1 MNTDHTYFMQL
12 LEEAFPAGDKAGPYI
27 HLSEM
32 GRDYNLAD
40 LMLAALESIATTENH
55 NGHSSALLSPF
66 VQASLEL
73 LDQSVPWRN
82 LLSFAQQ
89 RCVYYYL
96 KIIMTYPASQ
106 PAAYAVYEKGWVQFE
121 ATSKTHADMCDAFLN
136 VFPLTPVPLVVLG
149 NQPCAEVGDKNFHAD
164 QPNSQEESATLEIFA
179 GQPWPQITRERYRL
193 ISAHY
198 GDTGKLSFLA
208 EEAKRYYLPAFMRCS
223 LEEQTADEM
232 DYVQW
237 QRSGVANFT
246 EQVLYYL
253 DYCPP
258 WVDLSQGQKKA
269 IGDYLHFIM
278 SDNTYADDARKMHQ
292 KWVAVLL

>member
-1 MNTDHTYFMQL
+1 
-12 LEEAFPAGDKAGPYI
+12 
-27 HLSEM
+27 M
-32 GRDYNLAD
+32 GRDYNLAE
-40 LMLAALESIATTENH
+40 LMLAALENVAPTENH
-55 NGHSSALLSPF
+55 IGHSPALPPLF

-73 LDQSVPWRN
+73 LDQPAPWWTP
-82 LLSFAQQ
+82 LSFAQQ

-96 KIIMTYPASQ
+96 KIMMTYPASQ
-106 PAAYAVYEKGWVQFE
+106 PTAHAIYEKGWVRFE
-121 ATSKTHADMCDAFLN
+121 TTSKAHADMYDALLKA
-136 VFPLTPVPLVVLG
+136 FPLAPLPLVVLG
-149 NQPCAEVGDKNFHAD
+149 NQPCVGVADKSLCVDHL
-164 QPNSQEESATLEIFA
+164 NSHEESATLEIFA

-223 LEEQTADEM
+223 LEEQIADEM

-258 WVDLSQGQKKA
+258 WVDLLQGQRKA
-269 IGDYLHFIM
+269 IGDYLHLIM
-278 SDNTYADDARKMHQ
+278 SDNTYADEARKMHQ
-292 KWVAVLL
+292 KWAAVLL